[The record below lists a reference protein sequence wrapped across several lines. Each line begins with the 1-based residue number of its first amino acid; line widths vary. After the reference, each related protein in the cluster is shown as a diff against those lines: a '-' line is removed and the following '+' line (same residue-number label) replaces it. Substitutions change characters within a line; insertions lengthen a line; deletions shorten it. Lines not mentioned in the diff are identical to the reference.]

1 MKQHRQKS
9 LEDVKRAK
17 KESKYL
23 DFKEKFDPKS
33 SKDWC
38 EIIKDIIAMANSG
51 GGLIVFGVKND
62 SSPSQEDISAILK
75 TDPAQITDKI
85 AKYTGEQFDNFNIQ
99 EIDRNGHKT
108 AVLQIGYN
116 AIPLVFIQPG
126 TYDIGDGK
134 QSTAFSKGSIY
145 FRHGAKSEPG
155 NSKDLKES
163 IEREI
168 ERIKKSWLGNI
179 RKIVTSPPTY
189 KAVMLPPEVK
199 ESDIAS
205 AFPIRIVDDPNA
217 PAYRRIWDDS
227 PYQTPEEILTGA
239 LKSWRRDKTSYAS
252 EPDLWAL
259 YGYRKN
265 FQVDEEKA
273 ECLLASSINRHAPF
287 FYWGK
292 FMSADYLHDFIYRVA
307 ADGKYPAPNMALK
320 LAHAIGGRTGI
331 ELLEHVSKNC
341 SYQSVKNT
349 AKSLKKTIES
359 EDRLKKVYGTK
370 VKIETKIVDVEG
382 VGLNLEKLMDE
393 VIKTKNRPEIKRLDA
408 LLYGPELELKR
419 KKLLKH

>member
-23 DFKEKFDPKS
+23 DFKEKFDPNS

-38 EIIKDIIAMANSG
+38 EIIKDIIAMSNSG

-126 TYDIGDGK
+126 TYDIGYGK
-134 QSTAFSKGSIY
+134 QGTAFSKGSVY

-163 IEREI
+163 IEKEI

-205 AFPIRIVDDPNA
+205 AFPIRIVDDLNA

-252 EPDLWAL
+252 ESDLWTL
-259 YGYRKN
+259 YACRGN
-265 FQVDEEKA
+265 LQLDEEKA
-273 ECLLASSINRHAPF
+273 ECLLESSINRHAPF
-287 FYWGK
+287 FFWAT
-292 FMSADYLHDFIYRVA
+292 FLSFDRINDFIHRVA
-307 ADGKYPAPNMALK
+307 TEGKYPAPNMVLK
-320 LAHAIGGRTGI
+320 LAHAMGGKVGLQ
-331 ELLEHVSKNC
+331 LLDYVGRNC
-341 SYQSVKNT
+341 GYPSVKSVVN
-349 AKSLKKTIES
+349 SLKKTVES
-359 EDRLKKVYGTK
+359 KDRLIRVYGA
-370 VKIETKIVDVEG
+370 KIRIGTSSVSVE
-382 VGLNLEKLMDE
+382 NAERADLEKSMDYA
-393 VIKTKNRPEIKRLDA
+393 IKMKNKTEIKRIDA
-408 LLYGPELELKR
+408 LLYGPELR
-419 KKLLKH
+419 IKKNNHA